1 MRLLGGG
8 QAGSLIGTAHV
19 LDRRPG
25 ADRAATTAGTALTI
39 SAIMPY
45 VIAGLLI
52 VWNVA
57 YGRHTGGAARRI
69 AAANAARGEAAARV
83 VNEGTRPVIPAQAPG
98 CARMICAA
106 DRRHACQAFCFLVA
120 GQPTKVAA

>member
-1 MRLLGGG
+1 MGDKR
-8 QAGSLIGTAHV
+8 AALIGTADV
-19 LDRRPG
+19 LE
-25 ADRAATTAGTALTI
+25 AAARVLIVQETTAGTALTI

-106 DRRHACQAFCFLVA
+106 DRLQACQAFCFLVA